1 MQPETKYDQAD
12 DIAKIIGVA
21 KSIVIIQGNNPDGDS
36 LASSLSLEQI
46 LHDLGK
52 QPHMYC
58 GMAIP
63 AHLRYLPGWDRVERD
78 VPKSFDASIIVD
90 CSAKTLLESADKS
103 GQLAWIAAKPVIII
117 DHHDAPNT
125 IDFANVV
132 LNRPDAVSTGEVIYE
147 LAAQLDWGLEQN
159 AMDMI
164 AVSILADS
172 LGLMSQATSARSIRI
187 IADLVERGVD
197 LPAIDNARREL
208 MRKSVELVR
217 YKAQL
222 LQRIEYSQDN
232 LIATVT
238 IPWEEIE
245 QYSNQYNPSMLVID
259 DMRLTD
265 GVAVAIAFKEY
276 RDKKVTGKIRANFGN
291 PVAGKLAEHFG
302 GGGHPYA
309 AGFKVLDGR
318 PLSEIKSEAIK
329 VATGLL
335 KEHNE
340 TV

>member
-1 MQPETKYDQAD
+1 MNYEQANDIAAIIDQA
-12 DIAKIIGVA
+12 KT
-21 KSIVIIQGNNPDGDS
+21 IVIIQGNNPDGDS
-36 LASSLSLEQI
+36 LASSLALEQI
-46 LHDLGK
+46 LHDMGK

-78 VPKSFDASIIVD
+78 IPQQFDATVIVD
-90 CSAKTLLESADKS
+90 CSAKTLLESAQKS
-103 GQLAWIAAKPVIII
+103 GQLAWVAAKPVIII

-132 LNRPDAVSTGEVIYE
+132 LNRPDAVSTSEVIYE
-147 LAAQLDWGLEQN
+147 LANQLKWQLAAE
-159 AMDMI
+159 ARDMI

-172 LGLMSQATSARSIRI
+172 LGLMSQATTPRSIRI
-187 IADLVERGVD
+187 IADLVEAGVD

-217 YKAQL
+217 YKAAL
-222 LQRIEYSQDN
+222 LNRIEYSANN
-232 LIATVT
+232 LVATVV

-245 QYSNQYNPSMLVID
+245 QYSQQYNPSMLVLD
-259 DMRLTD
+259 DMRLTE

-276 RDKKVTGKIRANFGN
+276 RDKKVTAKIRANYGN

-309 AGFKVLDGR
+309 SGFKILDGR
-318 PLSEIKSEAIK
+318 PLSEIKAECIRIIEEL
-329 VATGLL
+329 V
-335 KEHNE
+335 
-340 TV
+340 